1 MDINQMQYFVEIVK
15 SNGNLTVAADNLF
28 VSQSALS
35 QFIKNF
41 EKQQGVSL
49 FNRKNGRIVSVS
61 ESGMPEASRLKVI
74 LAIWFSMVNK
84 IVSNIDLLLCKM
96 GEGLAKLIEFQ

>member
-35 QFIKNF
+35 QFIKTLKNS
-41 EKQQGVSL
+41 KVCLSL
-49 FNRKNGRIVSVS
+49 TERT
-61 ESGMPEASRLKVI
+61 EEL
-74 LAIWFSMVNK
+74 
-84 IVSNIDLLLCKM
+84 
-96 GEGLAKLIEFQ
+96 